1 MPVCSTD
8 GCNSP
13 DEGKG
18 YGVCFRCRLL
28 SVGVGGTL
36 RRLASDR
43 ENNTTQQG
51 IKRDMFKRARQNGH
65 EIRKAGSSFS
75 DGTSAFMK

>member
-1 MPVCSTD
+1 MTCQVEDCTQ
-8 GCNSP
+8 P
-13 DEGKG
+13 DEGRG
-18 YGVCFRCRLL
+18 YGVCFRHRLM

-51 IKRDMFKRARQNGH
+51 IKKDMFRRAAENGH
-65 EIRKAGSSFS
+65 EIRKAGSSYS
-75 DGTSAFMK
+75 DSTSAFVK